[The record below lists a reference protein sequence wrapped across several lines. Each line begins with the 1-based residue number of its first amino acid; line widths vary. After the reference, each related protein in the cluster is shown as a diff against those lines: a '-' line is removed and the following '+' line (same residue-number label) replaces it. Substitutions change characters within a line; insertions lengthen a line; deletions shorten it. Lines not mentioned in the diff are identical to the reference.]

1 MHSRCKNANWKSASS
16 SAFAKHMDKV
26 QKSKPWT
33 LCVILLYWCKGKK
46 VEMGPIFQYVRTMV
60 FLRYYSNRKMIWE
73 DEMGCNRTVGRH
85 VIIFGY
91 WGTNN
96 TDLFKKKRSPF
107 LALGAPKHL
116 SLAVLEVTVKSVDE
130 NLNLF
135 YALHHGPTLKN
146 GDSE

>member
-16 SAFAKHMDKV
+16 DFAKHMDKV
-26 QKSKPWT
+26 QKSKSWT
-33 LCVILLYWCKGKK
+33 LCVRLLYWCKEKRS
-46 VEMGPIFQYVRTMV
+46 ETGPIY
-60 FLRYYSNRKMIWE
+60 RYAQWFSYGTIPAGKLIWE

-91 WGTNN
+91 WSTNN

>member
-1 MHSRCKNANWKSASS
+1 MQKCKLKVCIIISFCQAYGQSS
-16 SAFAKHMDKV
+16 KKQIMNSLRHTSLLV
-26 QKSKPWT
+26 Q
-33 LCVILLYWCKGKK
+33 GKK
-46 VEMGPIFQYVRTMV
+46 VEMGLIFQYVRTMV
-60 FLRYYSNRKMIWE
+60 FLRYYSIRKMIWE

-91 WGTNN
+91 WSTNN

>member
-1 MHSRCKNANWKSASS
+1 MQKCKLKVCIIISFCQAYGQSS
-16 SAFAKHMDKV
+16 KKQTMNSLRHTSLLV
-26 QKSKPWT
+26 Q
-33 LCVILLYWCKGKK
+33 GKK
-46 VEMGPIFQYVRTMV
+46 GRNGPYFSICTHNGFLV
-60 FLRYYSNRKMIWE
+60 FLRYYSSRIMIWE